1 MVHDERRSRPSR
13 KALVAQTPPVGLTG
27 RNDPWFAM
35 RLDQPSASRG
45 SLPDEAIDMLIARE
59 QELLKLEEQ
68 RIQSLD
74 TQSTAVLTV
83 VVAIAAFAASAVD
96 GDVLE
101 DHVVVI
107 AAPTLLML
115 VSVGFAIAA
124 RGPRSLKWRIW
135 KRLNPDYGYLEDD
148 LRRAEDAIWREQH
161 TVSQVRRA
169 VLENW
174 RARTQVSAWLAE
186 QKARGLSWALVSL
199 LAAFV
204 AAGLAAL
211 VIVT

>member
-1 MVHDERRSRPSR
+1 MRS
-13 KALVAQTPPVGLTG
+13 
-27 RNDPWFAM
+27 
-35 RLDQPSASRG
+35 DQPSDSSG
-45 SLPDEAIDMLIARE
+45 SLPDEAIDMLIARQ

-101 DHVVVI
+101 DHVAVVAI
-107 AAPTLLML
+107 PTLLML

-124 RGPRSLKWRIW
+124 RGPRSLKLRIW
-135 KRLNPDYGYLEDD
+135 KRLNPDYGGLEDD

-186 QKARGLSWALVSL
+186 QKARWLSWALVSL

-204 AAGLAAL
+204 AAGVAAL